1 MIVKI
6 IFLAIGLQCGLGVMP
21 GLAPEA
27 HAAKGT
33 FWDRDQILRDFF
45 PDADTIESTPVR
57 LTPDVTARLKSRLGY
72 TVTRPGDLFPLWT
85 ARKSGLVVGYAVI
98 DEEKGMHEPITF
110 AVLVGADGVIRRQEV
125 MVYREPEGD
134 GVTQKRFRR
143 QFVGKTSK
151 DPLRAG
157 VDITIVSGATIS
169 SHSMAVG
176 VKRAV
181 SVVEEVLLADSPHA
195 AVERP
200 RGRLPDSGT

>member
-6 IFLAIGLQCGLGVMP
+6 IFLATGLLCGLGAMP
-21 GLAPEA
+21 GMGPQA
-27 HAAKGT
+27 HAAKGAL
-33 FWDRDQILRDFF
+33 WDRDQILREFF
-45 PDADTIESTPVR
+45 PEADAIDATPVR
-57 LTPDVTARLKSRLGY
+57 LTPELTARLKTRLGY

-85 ARKSGLVVGYAVI
+85 ARRSGIVVGYAVI
-98 DEEKGMHEPITF
+98 DDEKGLHEPITF
-110 AVLVGADGVIRRQEV
+110 AVLIGPDGVIRRQEV
-125 MVYREPEGD
+125 MVYRETEGD

-143 QFVGKTSK
+143 QFVGKTCK

-157 VDITIVSGATIS
+157 VDIMIVSGATIS

-181 SVVEEVLLADSPHA
+181 TVVEQALLADSARA

-200 RGRLPDSGT
+200 HGRISDTGT